1 MNSSVTRTAALLIV
15 LAVACLSMHDA
26 IPRQMV
32 QGLPVV
38 VVIWVRYLGQTLV
51 MGGAAISRRSFAA
64 WTCRRP
70 GLHFLRAF
78 FLVALSL
85 CFIGGL
91 RFVPLA
97 EATALNFLAPLFV
110 LVLSKVFFSEAIRP
124 SQWIAVLVGLLG
136 VALVVNPAGELF
148 TWAALLPCGAAFFLS
163 CYQLATRAAANQ
175 DTPESATL
183 WLGLFALAL
192 CTAMLPWFWEAPS
205 ALQWLGLSGMAL
217 VGTTAHWLFAAAYS
231 RASPARLAPFT
242 YVQIPCSALL
252 GYLMYSTFPGVLGW
266 WGISMILIS
275 GLMVILPSI
284 VRSARSSEQDSLGEL
299 R

>member
-1 MNSSVTRTAALLIV
+1 MNSTVSRTGAMLIV
-15 LAVACLSMHDA
+15 FAVACLSLHDA
-26 IPRQMV
+26 LARQMV

-38 VVIWVRYLGQTLV
+38 VVIWVRYLGQSVV
-51 MGGAAISRRSFAA
+51 MAGAAISKGNSAA
-64 WTCRRP
+64 WKCRRP
-70 GLHFLRAF
+70 GLHLLRAF
-78 FLVALSL
+78 FLVALSI
-85 CFIGGL
+85 CFIAGL

-110 LVLSKVFFSEAIRP
+110 LVLSKVLFGEAVRL
-124 SQWIAVLVGLLG
+124 SQWIAVLVGLIG

-148 TWAALLPCGAAFFLS
+148 TWAALLPCAAAFFLS
-163 CYQLATRAAANQ
+163 CYQLATRAAANK
-175 DTPESATL
+175 DTPQSATL
-183 WLGLFALAL
+183 WLGLFACAL
-192 CTAMLPWFWEAPS
+192 CSALLPWFWQAPT

-252 GYLMYSTFPGVLGW
+252 GYLMYSSFPGALAW
-266 WGISMILIS
+266 WGILLILLS
-275 GLMVILPSI
+275 GLMVILPSLL
-284 VRSARSSEQDSLGEL
+284 RPARGGEQDSLGEL

>member
-26 IPRQMV
+26 IARQMV